1 MARVLVVDDHALI
14 RGGLAAIIRA
24 APGHEVVG
32 EACDGDEAVAAA
44 AATKPEVI
52 LMDIRMPGMSG
63 IAATRDILGAEYDD
77 PPRVLILTTFDLD
90 EYVYE
95 ALRAGA
101 SGFILKDAP
110 PDRLLT
116 AIQAIADGDTLFAPT
131 VTRRL
136 IEVFCTHGNGI
147 RDDEPDSGSVQ
158 LEALT
163 AREKD
168 VLRLVGAGLSNTEI
182 AVGLVVSEGTVKTHL
197 NRTMTKLNLS
207 SRAQA
212 VVVAY
217 ESGLVIPRRERR
229 STP

>member
-32 EACDGDEAVAAA
+32 EAGTGDEAIEVAAA
-44 AATKPEVI
+44 TSPDVI
-52 LMDIRMPGMSG
+52 LMDIRMPGTSG
-63 IAATRDILGAEYDD
+63 IAATREILAADPD
-77 PPRVLILTTFDLD
+77 NPPRVLILTTFDLD

-101 SGFILKDAP
+101 SGFILKDTP

-116 AIQAIADGDTLFAPT
+116 AVQAVADGDTLFAPT

-136 IEVFCTHGNGI
+136 IEAFCTQETAAHLDGPGPATP
-147 RDDEPDSGSVQ
+147 E

-168 VLRLVGAGLSNTEI
+168 VLRLVGTGLSNTEI
-182 AVGLVVSEGTVKTHL
+182 ADGLVVSEGTVKTHL
-197 NRTMTKLNLS
+197 NRTMAKLNLS

-217 ESGLVIPRRERR
+217 ESGLVVPRRERR
-229 STP
+229 SAP

>member
-24 APGHEVVG
+24 APGHDVVG
-32 EACDGDEAVAAA
+32 EASDGDEAVAAA
-44 AATKPEVI
+44 AATKPDVI
-52 LMDIRMPGMSG
+52 LMDIRMPGTSG
-63 IAATRDILGAEYDD
+63 IAATRQILAADLEQ

-101 SGFILKDAP
+101 SGFILKDTP

-116 AIQAIADGDTLFAPT
+116 AVQAVADGDTLFAPT

-136 IEVFCTHGNGI
+136 IEAFCTNENGS
-147 RDDEPDSGSVQ
+147 REKDPAPAGTE

-168 VLRLVGAGLSNTEI
+168 VLRLVGTGLSNTEI
-182 AVGLVVSEGTVKTHL
+182 ADGLVVSEGTVKTHL
-197 NRTMTKLNLS
+197 NRTMAKLNLS

-217 ESGLVIPRRERR
+217 ESGLVVPGR
-229 STP
+229 